1 MVWNNAASP
10 LYKAVIKHNGSES
23 DFSKQCAEPPPREP
37 TRCESPSHEPARSE
51 LPLREPPPHE
61 STCSELPRGQSEKPC
76 GFKTNSPKR
85 PVLSALTQNPDFML
99 IAALIY
105 ILIRENADKSLI
117 LALVM
122 ILIQ

>member
-10 LYKAVIKHNGSES
+10 LYKAVIKHNESGS

-37 TRCESPSHEPARSE
+37 TRCESPSHEPTR
-51 LPLREPPPHE
+51 
-61 STCSELPRGQSEKPC
+61 SELPRGQSEKPC